1 MPVVARSSAGAARA
15 PRRTAWL
22 TGSAVAAVGL
32 LSLVWWKERDHLA
45 ARAEGAGA
53 GFVDMIVPAG
63 ARPRTFPLADG
74 SRVTLAPGST
84 LRSRG
89 TFGDSS
95 RTLELTGEALFN
107 VAAGRVPFRV
117 AAAGITVED
126 ISTAFAVR
134 AIAAAPGAVPRALVA
149 VTQGDVRVLTP
160 RWQGEVREGRALLV
174 DSSGTHQALGAA
186 DARGSVAWTSGALL
200 FADELVATALERLER
215 WTGLRIEVDSSLHQ
229 HRLSVAMEAESPEE
243 TVTHLAAVLGAR
255 AIARDGHWAIVPR

>member
-1 MPVVARSSAGAARA
+1 
-15 PRRTAWL
+15 
-22 TGSAVAAVGL
+22 VAAVGL

-149 VTQGDVRVLTP
+149 VTQGAVRVLTP